1 MTGEG
6 VRVTFGVRDL
16 AVARGRH
23 EVLQSVSFDVPS
35 GCTVLMGPNGAGKT
49 TACRAV
55 LGDLPIRAGRVVQNG
70 TPISSKADWRRF
82 RADLGWLPQ
91 SFGAPSRA
99 SVGGILRYAGWLK
112 HCEVDVDRILG
123 WVGLEGVGRRRFGQ
137 LSGGQ
142 MRRIGIAC
150 ALVGEPSGLLL
161 DEPTVGLDPEQRDDF
176 HGLVRTVAA
185 TASVLISTHLLEDVA
200 AMADH
205 VLILDQG
212 RVQFEGST
220 QELAGRAT
228 PTVDDLRSGYL
239 RAVA

>member
-1 MTGEG
+1 MSCG
-6 VRVTFGVRDL
+6 
-16 AVARGRH
+16 ARRPP
-23 EVLQSVSFDVPS
+23 DPRRPS
-35 GCTVLMGPNGAGKT
+35 GPERDTQLVEGRLAAVPGGPWVAAAVIRRTESGIGGGHPAL
-49 TACRAV
+49 CRLAQ
-55 LGDLPIRAGRVVQNG
+55 A
-70 TPISSKADWRRF
+70 
-82 RADLGWLPQ
+82 
-91 SFGAPSRA
+91 
-99 SVGGILRYAGWLK
+99 LR
-112 HCEVDVDRILG
+112 VDVDRILG
-123 WVGLEGVGRRRFGQ
+123 SVGLEGVGRRRFGQ